1 MKKFRA
7 CLICIEVVSI
17 FYFLYS
23 FSILKFCTHILF
35 PTIFLFGI
43 ISALSSPQPFF
54 FFFFF
59 NHQQIQTLLAVI
71 TLFTPAKNY
80 LSPTNQPQSKQIL
93 PKTNNIQPSIQ
104 DQISVNSTPKQ
115 ILVNSPLNTSN
126 PTSYMP

>member
-1 MKKFRA
+1 MTWRNLGPVWFVLR
-7 CLICIEVVSI
+7 LYPFSI
-17 FYFLYS
+17 FCTHFLYS
-23 FSILKFCTHILF
+23 NFVLIFCFQLSFCLASFLLCLPLNLF
-35 PTIFLFGI
+35 I
-43 ISALSSPQPFF
+43 
-54 FFFFF
+54 FFF
-59 NHQQIQTLLAVI
+59 NHQRIQTLLAVI

-93 PKTNNIQPSIQ
+93 PKKNNIQPSIQ